1 MKTILKHEKAVV
13 KVEKLSSGKNTI
25 LVESLSKEL
34 FVPHSDWET
43 AYPLDLIEGILKVK
57 GPAFLC
63 DEIMRDESPDY
74 VQKNLKYGLL
84 GYVNE
89 KEFEEKRILDFGC
102 GGGASTMILG
112 RMFPNTE
119 IVGIELNAN
128 LLSIAKLRSIHY
140 GFDDRIRL
148 LISPD
153 DNSLP
158 KDIGRFD
165 YVILNAV
172 VEHLLPHER
181 RMLLPKI
188 WNLLKPEGILFLDET
203 PYRYFPVEMHTTG
216 LPIINYLP
224 DKAALFFAR
233 NFSKRN
239 LKKENWESL
248 LRNGIRGAC
257 VREILSILTQCK
269 HKPILLTPSELGA
282 KDRIDLGYI
291 KSSKNRVGVIK
302 KMYFLLKK
310 FLKMTTGLIFLSD
323 LSLAIKKSPE
333 N

>member
-25 LVESLSKEL
+25 LVESLSEEL

-43 AYPLDLIEGILKVK
+43 AYPLDLIERILKVK

-128 LLSIAKLRSIHY
+128 LLSIAKLRTIHY

-153 DNSLP
+153 ANSLP

-216 LPIINYLP
+216 LPIINYL
-224 DKAALFFAR
+224 
-233 NFSKRN
+233 
-239 LKKENWESL
+239 
-248 LRNGIRGAC
+248 
-257 VREILSILTQCK
+257 V
-269 HKPILLTPSELGA
+269 H
-282 KDRIDLGYI
+282 
-291 KSSKNRVGVIK
+291 
-302 KMYFLLKK
+302 
-310 FLKMTTGLIFLSD
+310 
-323 LSLAIKKSPE
+323 
-333 N
+333 